1 VGLVGVKLATNK
13 RRDASAG
20 QMGET
25 IVGKTYAETHGRS
38 LADPK
43 AFWAEAAQAVEW
55 SRPWD
60 SVLSTGPD
68 GLWRWFAGAETN
80 TCWNALDRHVRDGRG
95 DQVALIYDSP
105 LTGSVRRLT
114 YAALLGEVSRCAG
127 MLSDLGIA
135 KGDRVLL
142 YMPVIPEAIVAML
155 ACARIGAVHSVVFGG
170 FAAREIATRIVD
182 ARPKLIIAASCGVEP
197 NRVIP
202 YMPVV
207 DAAVAMA
214 GGLPQTC
221 VVVQRDALRAEL
233 KPGRDLD
240 WNDLMAMAEPVGCVP
255 VGATDPLYILYTSG
269 TTGQPKGIVRP
280 SGGHL
285 VAMAWS
291 MRHVFDA
298 HPGEA
303 FWAASDIGWVVG
315 HSYIVYGPLITGCTT
330 VLYEGKPV
338 GTPDAGA
345 FWRVIEDHKVS
356 TMFTAPTAIRAIRRE
371 DSEAKLLA
379 AHDISSLKSLFVAGE
394 RCDPA
399 TLVWLQD
406 KLRRPIV
413 DNWWQTETGW
423 PIAANPLGIEA
434 FPVKP
439 GSATKPI
446 PGWHVEALGPD
457 GNPVAPGDTG
467 AIVCKLPLPPGAAHT
482 LWNAP
487 ERYASAYLERYPGY
501 YTTGDAGFIDADGY
515 LHIMTRTDDVINVA
529 GHRLSTGAIEEVI
542 AGHPDIAECA
552 VVGMP
557 DSLRG
562 QAPLGLLVLKAGI
575 DRQPAEIVAEVV
587 QRVRDLMGAIVA
599 FKTAIVVARLPKTR
613 SGKILRGTIVK
624 MLNGDDYALPAT
636 IEDPAV
642 LGEIERDLGAA
653 GLVGAG
659 VS

>member
-1 VGLVGVKLATNK
+1 VTGRYHATH
-13 RRDASAG
+13 
-20 QMGET
+20 
-25 IVGKTYAETHGRS
+25 THS
-38 LADPK
+38 LTDPE
-43 AFWAEAAQAVEW
+43 AFWAEAAKAVEW
-55 SRPWD
+55 DKPWD
-60 SVLSTGPD
+60 SVLSTDAEG
-68 GLWRWFAGAETN
+68 GWHWFAGGEAN

-95 DQVALIYDSP
+95 EQTALIYDSP
-105 LTGSVRRLT
+105 LTGTLRKLT
-114 YAALLGEVSRCAG
+114 YNEMLDQVSRFAG
-127 MLSDLGIA
+127 VLRSLGVE
-135 KGDRVLL
+135 KGDRVLI

-182 ARPKLIIAASCGVEP
+182 AGPKLIVAASCGIEP
-197 NRVIP
+197 GRIIP

-207 DAAVAMA
+207 EQAIELA
-214 GGLPQTC
+214 GGEPKTC
-221 VVVQRDALRAEL
+221 VVVQRDACRAEL
-233 KPGRDLD
+233 KDGRDLD
-240 WNDLMAMAEPVGCVP
+240 WNGLMAEAHPVGCVP

-298 HPGEA
+298 HPGET

-315 HSYIVYGPLITGCTT
+315 HSYIVYGPLISGCTT

-345 FWRVIEDHKVS
+345 FWRVIEDHKVT

-371 DSEAKLLA
+371 DSDAKLLA
-379 AHDISSLKSLFVAGE
+379 ERDISSLKALFVAGE

-399 TLVWLQD
+399 TLAWCQETL
-406 KLRRPIV
+406 KRPIV

-423 PIAANPLGIEA
+423 PIAANPLGIEEFA
-434 FPVKP
+434 VKP
-439 GSATKPI
+439 GSATKPV
-446 PGWHVEALGPD
+446 PGWNVQALDPEGKPVE
-457 GNPVAPGDTG
+457 PGQTG
-467 AIVCKLPLPPGAAHT
+467 AIVCKLPLPPGAANT

-487 ERYASAYLERYPGY
+487 DRYHRAYLAPFPGY
-501 YTTGDAGFIDADGY
+501 YSTGDAGYIDADGY

-552 VVGMP
+552 VIGMP
-557 DSLRG
+557 DTLRG
-562 QAPLGLLVLKAGI
+562 QVPLGLLVLKAGI
-575 DRQPAEIVAEVV
+575 NRPPAEIVAEVV
-587 QRVRDLMGAIVA
+587 KRVRDLMGAVVA
-599 FKTAIVVARLPKTR
+599 FKTAVVVARLPKTR

-624 MLNGDDYALPAT
+624 IVSKEPYTMPAT

-653 GLVGAG
+653 GLIAG
-659 VS
+659 

>member
-1 VGLVGVKLATNK
+1 VTG
-13 RRDASAG
+13 RY
-20 QMGET
+20 ET
-25 IVGKTYAETHGRS
+25 MHRQS
-38 LADPK
+38 LSEPES
-43 AFWAEAAQAVEW
+43 FWAEAARTLEW
-55 SRPWD
+55 SKEWD

-68 GLWRWFAGAETN
+68 GRWQWFAGGEAN

-95 DQVALIYDSP
+95 EQLALVYDSP
-105 LTGSVRRLT
+105 LTGSVRKLT
-114 YAALLGEVSRCAG
+114 YAELLEQTATFAGALTALGVG
-127 MLSDLGIA
+127 

-155 ACARIGAVHSVVFGG
+155 ACARIGAIHSVVFGG
-170 FAAREIATRIVD
+170 FAAREVATRIID
-182 ARPKLIIAASCGVEP
+182 AGPKLIVAASCGIEP
-197 NRVIP
+197 NRIIP

-207 DAAVAMA
+207 NAAIEIA
-214 GGLPQTC
+214 GGVPATC
-221 VVVQRDALRAEL
+221 VVVQRDACKADLL
-233 KPGRDLD
+233 PGRDHD
-240 WNDLMAMAEPVGCVP
+240 WNDVMATAQPVDCVP
-255 VGATDPLYILYTSG
+255 VAATDPLYILYTSG

-291 MRHVFDA
+291 LRHVFDA
-298 HPGEA
+298 HPGEV

-315 HSYIVYGPLITGCTT
+315 HSYIVYAPLIAGCTT

-345 FWRVIEDHKVS
+345 FWRVIEDHKVT
-356 TMFTAPTAIRAIRRE
+356 TMFTAPTAIRAIRKE
-371 DSEAKLLA
+371 DSEARLMEKY
-379 AHDISSLKSLFVAGE
+379 DISSLKALFLAGE

-399 TLVWLQD
+399 TLAWCEE
-406 KLRRPIV
+406 KLARPIV

-423 PIAANPLGIEA
+423 PIAANPLGIES
-434 FPVKP
+434 FPVKY

-446 PGWHVEALGPD
+446 PGWHVEALDPAGM
-457 GNPVAPGDTG
+457 PVEPGETG
-467 AIVCKLPLPPGAAHT
+467 AIVCKLPLPPGAAST

-487 ERYASAYLERYPGY
+487 ERYHKAYLEAFPGY
-501 YTTGDAGFIDADGY
+501 YSTGDAGFIDADGY

-557 DSLRG
+557 DSLKG
-562 QAPLGLLVLKAGI
+562 QAPLGFLVLKAGI
-575 DRQPAEIVAEVV
+575 NRPHAEIVAEIVK
-587 QRVRDLMGAIVA
+587 RVRDTMGAVVA
-599 FKTAIVVARLPKTR
+599 FKSAIVVARLPKTR

-624 MLNGDDYALPAT
+624 ILNDEPYTTPAT

-642 LGEIERDLGAA
+642 LGEIERDLKDA
-653 GLVGAG
+653 GLIIGDATTLG
-659 VS
+659 RG

>member
-1 VGLVGVKLATNK
+1 LA
-13 RRDASAG
+13 ASYVDIHA
-20 QMGET
+20 
-25 IVGKTYAETHGRS
+25 RS
-38 LADPK
+38 LSEPE

-55 SRPWD
+55 DRPWD
-60 SVLSTGPD
+60 SVLSTDDQGR
-68 GLWRWFAGAETN
+68 WHWFAGAEAN

-95 DQVALIYDSP
+95 DQAALIYDSP
-105 LTGSVRRLT
+105 LTGRQRRLT
-114 YAALLGEVSRCAG
+114 YAELLDQVSRFAG
-127 MLSDLGIA
+127 VLTALGIA
-135 KGDRVLL
+135 KGDRVLI
-142 YMPVIPEAIVAML
+142 YMPVIPEAVVAML

-182 ARPKLIIAASCGVEP
+182 AQPKLIVAASCGIEP
-197 NRVIP
+197 NRIIP

-207 DAAVAMA
+207 DAAIAMA
-214 GGLPQTC
+214 GGIPASC
-221 VVVQRDALRAEL
+221 VVVQREALRAEL
-233 KPGRDLD
+233 EPGRDRD
-240 WNDLMAMAEPVGCVP
+240 WDALMASATPTGCVP
-255 VGATDPLYILYTSG
+255 VTATDPLYILYTSG

-298 HPGEA
+298 HPGEV

-315 HSYIVYGPLITGCTT
+315 HSYIVYGPLIAGCTT
-330 VLYEGKPV
+330 ILYEGKPV

-345 FWRVIEDHKVS
+345 FWRVIEEHKVA

-371 DSEAKLLA
+371 DSEAKLLG
-379 AHDISSLKSLFVAGE
+379 AHDISSLKALFLAGE

-399 TLVWLQD
+399 TLAWCED
-406 KLRRPIV
+406 KLQRPVV

-423 PIAANPLGIEA
+423 PIAANPLGIER

-446 PGWHVEALGPD
+446 PGWHVQALDPD
-457 GNPVAPGDTG
+457 GVPVAPGDTG
-467 AIVCKLPLPPGAAHT
+467 AIVCKLPLPPGAAST

-487 ERYASAYLERYPGY
+487 ERYAQAYLERYPGY
-501 YTTGDAGFIDADGY
+501 YCTGDAGFLDVDGY

-542 AGHPDIAECA
+542 AGHKDIAECA

-557 DSLRG
+557 DSLKG
-562 QAPLGLLVLKAGI
+562 QAPLGFLVLKAGI
-575 DRQPAEIVAEVV
+575 ERPPAEIVGEIVG
-587 QRVRDLMGAIVA
+587 RVRDLMGAVVA

-624 MLNGDDYALPAT
+624 MLTGEPYAVPAT

-642 LGEIERDLGAA
+642 LGEIEQALDAA
-653 GLVGAG
+653 GLAG
-659 VS
+659 GRVT

>member
-1 VGLVGVKLATNK
+1 
-13 RRDASAG
+13 
-20 QMGET
+20 M
-25 IVGKTYAETHGRS
+25 KTKYAEIHERS
-38 LADPK
+38 LSEPE
-43 AFWAEAAQAVEW
+43 AFWAEAALAVEW

-60 SVLSTGPD
+60 SVLSTDAEGR
-68 GLWRWFAGAETN
+68 WHWFAGAEVN
-80 TCWNALDRHVRDGRG
+80 TSWNAVDRHVRDGRG

-105 LTGSVRRLT
+105 LTGSLRRLT
-114 YAALLGEVSRCAG
+114 YAELLDQVSRFAG
-127 MLSDLGIA
+127 VLTGLGVT

-142 YMPVIPEAIVAML
+142 YMPVIPEAVIAML

-170 FAAREIATRIVD
+170 FAAREIATRIID
-182 ARPKLIIAASCGVEP
+182 AKPQLIVAASCGIEP
-197 NRVIP
+197 NRIIP
-202 YMPVV
+202 YMPAI
-207 DAAVAMA
+207 DAAIEMA
-214 GGLPQTC
+214 GGEPKTC

-240 WNDLMAMAEPVGCVP
+240 WNGLMAEAQPVGCVP

-298 HPGEA
+298 HPGEV

-315 HSYIVYGPLITGCTT
+315 HSYIVYGPLIAGCTT

-371 DSEAKLLA
+371 DSDAKLLA
-379 AHDISSLKSLFVAGE
+379 AYDISSLKSLFVAGE

-399 TLVWLQD
+399 TLAWCQE
-406 KLRRPIV
+406 KLARPIV

-423 PIAANPLGIEA
+423 PIAANPLGIES

-446 PGWHVEALGPD
+446 PGWRVQALDPE

-467 AIVCKLPLPPGAAHT
+467 AIVCKLPLPPGAANT

-487 ERYASAYLERYPGY
+487 ERYSRAYLEPFPGY
-501 YTTGDAGFIDADGY
+501 YSTGDAGFIDEDGY

-552 VVGMP
+552 VVGMQ
-557 DSLRG
+557 DNLKG
-562 QAPLGLLVLKAGI
+562 QAPLGFLVLKAGI
-575 DRQPAEIVAEVV
+575 NRPPADIIAEVV
-587 QRVRDLMGAIVA
+587 QRVRDLMGAVVA
-599 FKTAIVVARLPKTR
+599 FKTALVVSRLPKTR

-624 MLNGDDYALPAT
+624 ILNGEPFTMPAT

-642 LGEIERDLGAA
+642 LGEIERDLKAA
-653 GLVGAG
+653 GLVGTAPA
-659 VS
+659 

>member
-1 VGLVGVKLATNK
+1 MAKK
-13 RRDASAG
+13 YHE
-20 QMGET
+20 Q
-25 IVGKTYAETHGRS
+25 HHHS
-38 LADPK
+38 LTQPEE
-43 AFWAEAAQAVEW
+43 FWAEAAQAVEW
-55 SRPWD
+55 DRAWD
-60 SVLSTGPD
+60 SVLSTDSQGS
-68 GLWRWFAGAETN
+68 WHWFAGAKAN

-95 DQVALIYDSP
+95 DQLALIYDSP
-105 LTGSVRRLT
+105 LTNSLRKITYRELLDQVALFAGALT
-114 YAALLGEVSRCAG
+114 KLGVT
-127 MLSDLGIA
+127 

-142 YMPVIPEAIVAML
+142 YMPVIPEAVVAML

-170 FAAREIATRIVD
+170 FAAREVATRIID
-182 ARPKLIIAASCGVEP
+182 AKPKLIVAASCGIEP
-197 NRVIP
+197 NRIIP

-207 DAAVAMA
+207 DAAIEMA
-214 GGLPQTC
+214 GGTPDTC
-221 VVVQRDALRAEL
+221 VVVQREALKAEL

-240 WNDLMAMAEPVGCVP
+240 WNDVMATAQPVDCVP
-255 VGATDPLYILYTSG
+255 VAATDPLYILYTSG

-285 VAMAWS
+285 VAMSWS
-291 MRHVFDA
+291 MRNVFDTNA
-298 HPGEA
+298 GET

-315 HSYIVYGPLITGCTT
+315 HSYIVYGPLIAGCTT
-330 VLYEGKPV
+330 ILYEGKPV

-371 DSEAKLLA
+371 DSDAKLLA
-379 AHDISSLKSLFVAGE
+379 ARDISSLKALFLAGE

-399 TLVWLQD
+399 TIAWCEEKLQ
-406 KLRRPIV
+406 RPIV

-423 PIAANPLGIEA
+423 PIVANPLGIER
-434 FPVKP
+434 FPVKY

-446 PGWHVEALGPD
+446 PGWHVQALDPSGK
-457 GNPVAPGDTG
+457 PVKPGETG
-467 AIVCKLPLPPGAAHT
+467 AIVCKLPLPPGAANT

-487 ERYASAYLERYPGY
+487 ERYAKAYLEAFPGY
-501 YTTGDAGFIDADGY
+501 YSTGDAGFIDEDGY

-557 DSLRG
+557 DSLKG
-562 QAPLGLLVLKAGI
+562 QAPLGFLVPKAGL
-575 DRQPAEIVAEVV
+575 DRPDAELVAEIVK
-587 QRVRDLMGAIVA
+587 RVRDQMGAVVA
-599 FKTAIVVARLPKTR
+599 FKTALVVKRLPKTR

-624 MLNGDDYALPAT
+624 MLTGEAYTMPAT

-642 LGEIERDLGAA
+642 LGEIEGVLKAA
-653 GLVGAG
+653 GLIPPAATDAG
-659 VS
+659 

>member
-1 VGLVGVKLATNK
+1 L
-13 RRDASAG
+13 
-20 QMGET
+20 
-25 IVGKTYAETHGRS
+25 KTKYAEIHERS
-38 LADPK
+38 LSAPE
-43 AFWAEAAQAVEW
+43 AFWAEAALAVEW

-60 SVLSTGPD
+60 SVLSTDAEGR
-68 GLWRWFAGAETN
+68 WHWFAGAEAN
-80 TCWNALDRHVRDGRG
+80 TSWNAVDRHVRDGRG

-105 LTGSVRRLT
+105 LAGSLRRLT
-114 YAALLGEVSRCAG
+114 YAELLDQVGRFAG
-127 MLSDLGIA
+127 VLTSLGVG

-170 FAAREIATRIVD
+170 FAAREIATRIID
-182 ARPKLIIAASCGVEP
+182 AKPKLIVAASCGIEP
-197 NRVIP
+197 NRIIP
-202 YMPVV
+202 YMPAI
-207 DAAVAMA
+207 DAAIEMA
-214 GGLPQTC
+214 GGEPKTC

-240 WNDLMAMAEPVGCVP
+240 WNGLMAEAQPVGCVP

-298 HPGEA
+298 HPGEV

-315 HSYIVYGPLITGCTT
+315 HSYIVYGPLIAGCTT

-371 DSEAKLLA
+371 DSDAKLLA
-379 AHDISSLKSLFVAGE
+379 AYDISSLKSLFIAGE

-399 TLVWLQD
+399 TLAWCQE
-406 KLRRPIV
+406 KLARPIV

-423 PIAANPLGIEA
+423 PIAANPLGIEI

-446 PGWHVEALGPD
+446 PGWRVQALDPE

-467 AIVCKLPLPPGAAHT
+467 AIVCKLPLPPGAANT

-487 ERYASAYLERYPGY
+487 ERYSRAYLEPFPGY
-501 YTTGDAGFIDADGY
+501 YSTGDAGFIDEDGY

-552 VVGMP
+552 VVGMQ
-557 DSLRG
+557 DSLKG
-562 QAPLGLLVLKAGI
+562 QAPLGFLVLKAGI
-575 DRQPAEIVAEVV
+575 NRPPADIIAEVV
-587 QRVRDLMGAIVA
+587 QRVRDLMGAVVA
-599 FKTAIVVARLPKTR
+599 FKTAIVVSRLPKTR

-624 MLNGDDYALPAT
+624 ILNGEPFTMPAT

-642 LGEIERDLGAA
+642 LGEIERDLKAA
-653 GLVGAG
+653 GLVA
-659 VS
+659 